1 MKAMKCVAIF
11 VRIMTLIACM
21 IVSFQALSNQ
31 YDYPNNLLSVSI
43 IPELEHPS
51 VGQTQTLALKMT
63 PQAGWHGY
71 WKNPGDA
78 GFANHFKWS
87 LPKGVTV
94 GEFAYPAPSQ
104 LLTSGLMNYIYHG
117 EYVLLAPLT
126 ISKDYQDGES
136 VDLVLE
142 LNYLVCNPESC
153 LPESQSLS
161 TTLTV
166 GDGAKDSAL
175 QNRFNQWQALI
186 PKPINETG
194 QFYTSDET
202 FTLRLPLPNSVDIK
216 NVDIKNAHVYPVIN
230 DLMSNSAAQ
239 QFTLKD
245 DRLTMTTTKGDLDG
259 DLFEGVLDLNN
270 GTSLRFQAE
279 RIDASSALSGQPDSW
294 KDNDIVLS
302 IIAFLGTIAGGL
314 LLNIMPCVFPI
325 LSLKILSIAHQGSE
339 KEARTGAL
347 AYTFGA
353 VLVCVVLGGI
363 ILALRALGHQVGWA
377 FQLQSPVVIAALILL
392 MNAIGFNLAGLYEIG
407 TLTSGS
413 RLQESKGLKGDFWTG
428 VLAAFIATP
437 CTGPFMATALGA
449 ALVLP
454 VVSAF
459 MIFAGLG
466 FGMALPFLLVSFVPR
481 LRTVL
486 PKPGAWMVTA
496 RRILA
501 LPMFITVL
509 GLLWILMRQASS
521 DFTLLVISATML
533 STFGLWLTGLWQVS
547 QRKMRW
553 WPAIVLSLLPLL
565 VMVSWDSDVLAQ
577 PSQIEPNALQFDQAK
592 LDELKTEHDVFL
604 YFTADWCL
612 TCKVNERT
620 SIERDSVKEVFNQQ
634 GVVSMVGDW
643 TNGDSA
649 ITQFLTKH
657 KRSGVPLYL
666 WYRKGSD
673 VPEILPQILTPNILL
688 NQLSEQ

>member
-1 MKAMKCVAIF
+1 MKCVAIF

-63 PQAGWHGY
+63 PQEGWHGY

-87 LPKGVTV
+87 LPEGVTV
-94 GEFAYPAPSQ
+94 GDFAYPAPSQ

-259 DLFEGVLDLNN
+259 DLFEGVLELNN

-279 RIDASSALSGQPDSW
+279 RIDASSSLSGQPDSW
-294 KDNDIVLS
+294 MDNDIVLS
-302 IIAFLGTIAGGL
+302 IIAFLGAIAGGL

-377 FQLQSPVVIAALILL
+377 FQLQSPVVIATLIIL
-392 MNAIGFNLAGLYEIG
+392 MNAIGFNLAGLYELG
-407 TLTSGS
+407 TITSGS
-413 RLQESKGLKGDFWTG
+413 SLQESKGPKGDFWTG

-466 FGMALPFLLVSFVPR
+466 FGMALPFLLVSFIPR

-565 VMVSWDSDVLAQ
+565 VMVSWDSDALAQ

-612 TCKVNERT
+612 TCKVNEST

-643 TNGDSA
+643 TNGDSV

>member
-1 MKAMKCVAIF
+1 MKCVAIF
-11 VRIMTLIACM
+11 VRIMTIIACM

-43 IPELEHPS
+43 IPESEHPS

-63 PQAGWHGY
+63 PQKGWHGY
-71 WKNPGDA
+71 WENPGDA

-87 LPKGVTV
+87 LPDGVTV
-94 GEFAYPAPSQ
+94 GDFAYPAPNQ

-126 ISKDYQDGES
+126 ISKDYQEGES
-136 VDLVLE
+136 VDLILE

-194 QFYTSDET
+194 QFNTSDET
-202 FTLRLPLPNSVDIK
+202 FTLRLPLPNFVDIK

-245 DRLTMTTTKGDLDG
+245 DRLTMTTAKGDLDG
-259 DLFEGVLDLNN
+259 DLFEGVLELNN

-279 RIDASSALSGQPDSW
+279 RIDGSSALSGQPDSW
-294 KDNDIVLS
+294 MDNDIVLS
-302 IIAFLGTIAGGL
+302 IIAFLGAIAGGL
-314 LLNIMPCVFPI
+314 LLNVMPCVFPI
-325 LSLKILSIAHQGSE
+325 LSLKILSIAYQGSE
-339 KEARTGAL
+339 KEARAGAL

-377 FQLQSPVVIAALILL
+377 FQLQSPVVIATLIIL
-392 MNAIGFNLAGLYEIG
+392 MNAIGFNLAGLYELG

-413 RLQESKGLKGDFWTG
+413 SLQESKGPKGDFWTG

-454 VVSAF
+454 IVSAF

-466 FGMALPFLLVSFVPR
+466 FGMALPFLLVSFIPR

-565 VMVSWDSDVLAQ
+565 VMVLWDSESLVQ
-577 PSQIEPNALQFDQAK
+577 PSHLESNALPFEQAK
-592 LDELKTEHDVFL
+592 LDALKTEHDVFL

-620 SIERDSVKEVFNQQ
+620 SIERDSVKAAFKQQ

-643 TNGDSA
+643 TNGDSV

-688 NQLSEQ
+688 NQLSE

>member
-1 MKAMKCVAIF
+1 MKCVAIF

>member
-1 MKAMKCVAIF
+1 MKCVAIF

-63 PQAGWHGY
+63 PQEGWHGY

-87 LPKGVTV
+87 LPEGVTV
-94 GEFAYPAPSQ
+94 GDFAYPAPSQ

-202 FTLRLPLPNSVDIK
+202 FTLRLPLPSS
-216 NVDIKNAHVYPVIN
+216 VDIKNAHVYPVIN

-259 DLFEGVLDLNN
+259 DLFEGVLELNN
-270 GTSLRFQAE
+270 ETSLRFQAE

-294 KDNDIVLS
+294 MDNDIVLS
-302 IIAFLGTIAGGL
+302 IIAFLGAIAGGL

-377 FQLQSPVVIAALILL
+377 FQLQSPVVIATLIIL
-392 MNAIGFNLAGLYEIG
+392 MNAIGFNLAGLYELG

-413 RLQESKGLKGDFWTG
+413 SLQESKGPKGDFWTG

-612 TCKVNERT
+612 TCKLNERT
-620 SIERDSVKEVFNQQ
+620 SIERDSVKEMLNQQ

-643 TNGDSA
+643 TNGDSV

-673 VPEILPQILTPNILL
+673 APEILPQILTPNILL
-688 NQLSEQ
+688 NQLSGQ

>member
-1 MKAMKCVAIF
+1 MKCVAIF

-63 PQAGWHGY
+63 PQEGWHGY

-87 LPKGVTV
+87 LPEGVTV
-94 GEFAYPAPSQ
+94 GDFAYPAPSQ

-136 VDLVLE
+136 VDLVLD

-259 DLFEGVLDLNN
+259 DLFEGVLELNN

-279 RIDASSALSGQPDSW
+279 RIDASSSLSGQPDSW

-302 IIAFLGTIAGGL
+302 IIAFLGAIAGGL

-325 LSLKILSIAHQGSE
+325 LSLKILSIAYQGSE

-377 FQLQSPVVIAALILL
+377 FQLQSPVVIATLIIL
-392 MNAIGFNLAGLYEIG
+392 MNAIGFNLAGLYELG
-407 TLTSGS
+407 TITSGS
-413 RLQESKGLKGDFWTG
+413 SLQESKGPKGDFWTG

-466 FGMALPFLLVSFVPR
+466 FGMALPFLLVSFIPR

-565 VMVSWDSDVLAQ
+565 VMVSWDSDALAQ

-643 TNGDSA
+643 TNGDSV

-673 VPEILPQILTPNILL
+673 APEILPQILTPNILL

>member
-1 MKAMKCVAIF
+1 MKCVAIF

-63 PQAGWHGY
+63 PQEGWHGY

-87 LPKGVTV
+87 LPEGVTV
-94 GEFAYPAPSQ
+94 GDFAYPAPSQ

-202 FTLRLPLPNSVDIK
+202 FTLRLPLPSSVDIK

-259 DLFEGVLDLNN
+259 DLFEGVLELNN

-279 RIDASSALSGQPDSW
+279 RIDASSSLSGQPDSW
-294 KDNDIVLS
+294 MDNDIVLS
-302 IIAFLGTIAGGL
+302 IIAFLGAIAGGL

-377 FQLQSPVVIAALILL
+377 FQLQSPVVIATLIIL
-392 MNAIGFNLAGLYEIG
+392 MNAIGFNLAGLYELG
-407 TLTSGS
+407 TITSGS
-413 RLQESKGLKGDFWTG
+413 SLQESKGPKGDFWTG

-466 FGMALPFLLVSFVPR
+466 FGMALPFLLVSFIPR

-565 VMVSWDSDVLAQ
+565 VMVSWDSDALAQ

-612 TCKVNERT
+612 TCKVNEST

-643 TNGDSA
+643 TNGDSV

>member
-1 MKAMKCVAIF
+1 M
-11 VRIMTLIACM
+11 
-21 IVSFQALSNQ
+21 VSFQALSNQ

-43 IPELEHPS
+43 FPESEHPS
-51 VGQTQTLALKMT
+51 VGQTHTLALKMT

-78 GFANHFKWS
+78 GFANNFKWS
-87 LPKGVTV
+87 LPEGVTV

-117 EYVLLAPLT
+117 EYVLLAPLM
-126 ISKDYQDGES
+126 ISKDYQEGES
-136 VDLVLE
+136 VDLNLE

-202 FTLRLPLPNSVDIK
+202 FTLRLPLPSS
-216 NVDIKNAHVYPVIN
+216 VDIKNAHVYPVIN

-259 DLFEGVLDLNN
+259 DLFEGVLELNN

-279 RIDASSALSGQPDSW
+279 RIDASSSLSGQPDSW

-302 IIAFLGTIAGGL
+302 IIAFLGAIAGGL

-339 KEARTGAL
+339 KEARAGAL

-377 FQLQSPVVIAALILL
+377 FQLQSPVVIATLILL
-392 MNAIGFNLAGLYEIG
+392 MNAIGFNLAGLYEFG

-413 RLQESKGLKGDFWTG
+413 SLQESKGPKGDFWTG

-466 FGMALPFLLVSFVPR
+466 FGMALPFLLVSFIPW

-486 PKPGAWMVTA
+486 PKPGAWMATA

-533 STFGLWLTGLWQVS
+533 STFGMWLTGLWQVS

>member
-1 MKAMKCVAIF
+1 MKYIALF
-11 VRIMTLIACM
+11 VRIITFSAWMMA
-21 IVSFQALSNQ
+21 SFQALSN
-31 YDYPNNLLSVSI
+31 PNDGPNYLLSAAIMTAS
-43 IPELEHPS
+43 EHPS
-51 VGQTQTLALKMT
+51 AGQTQTLALKMT

-71 WKNPGDA
+71 WENPGDA

-117 EYVLLAPLT
+117 EYVLLAPLA
-126 ISKDYQDGES
+126 ISNDYQAGDS
-136 VDLVLE
+136 IDLALE

-161 TTLTV
+161 VALTV
-166 GDGAKDSAL
+166 GDGATESAL
-175 QNRFNQWQALI
+175 QNRLNQWQARI
-186 PKPINETG
+186 PKPMHETG
-194 QFYTSDET
+194 QFYTSNET
-202 FTLRLPLPNSVDIK
+202 LTLRLPLPRSFYMNNVDMK
-216 NVDIKNAHVYPVIN
+216 NVHVYPIIN

-239 QFTLKD
+239 HITLND
-245 DRLTMTTTKGDLDG
+245 DRLMMSTAKGDADG
-259 DLFEGVLDLNN
+259 DLFEGVLVLNS
-270 GTSLRFQAE
+270 GTSLRFKAE
-279 RIDASSALSGQPDSW
+279 RVDALSALSGQPDSW
-294 KDNDIVLS
+294 MSNDITLS
-302 IIAFLGTIAGGL
+302 MIAFLGAVAGGL

-339 KEARTGAL
+339 KEARAGAL

-353 VLVCVVLGGI
+353 VLVCVMLGGV
-363 ILALRALGHQVGWA
+363 ILALRSLGHQVGWA

-413 RLQESKGLKGDFWTG
+413 RLQDSKGPKGDFWTG
-428 VLAAFIATP
+428 VLAAFVATP

-449 ALVLP
+449 ALMLP
-454 VVSAF
+454 LVSAL

-466 FGMALPFLLVSFVPR
+466 FGMALPFLLVSFMPR

-501 LPMFITVL
+501 LPMFVTVL
-509 GLLWILMRQASS
+509 GLLWILMRQTSS
-521 DFTLLVISATML
+521 DFTLLVIAATML

-553 WPAIVLSLLPLL
+553 WPAIVLSLIPLL
-565 VMVSWDSDVLAQ
+565 VMASWDSEPLAQ
-577 PSQIEPNALQFDQAK
+577 SSHLESNALPFEQAK
-592 LDELKTEHDVFL
+592 LGALKTEHDVFL

-612 TCKVNERT
+612 TCKVNEST
-620 SIERDSVKEVFNQQ
+620 SIARDSVQAALKQQ
-634 GVVSMVGDW
+634 GVVTMVGDW
-643 TNGDSA
+643 THGDSA
-649 ITQFLTKH
+649 ITQFLTQH

-666 WYRKGSD
+666 WYRKGVD
-673 VPEILPQILTPNILL
+673 TPEVLPQILTPTILL
-688 NQLSEQ
+688 NQLSAQ

>member
-71 WKNPGDA
+71 WENPGDA

-87 LPKGVTV
+87 VPKGVTV

-259 DLFEGVLDLNN
+259 DLFEGVLELNN

-294 KDNDIVLS
+294 MDNDIVLS
-302 IIAFLGTIAGGL
+302 IIAFLGAIAGGL

-392 MNAIGFNLAGLYEIG
+392 MNAIGFNLAGLYELG

-413 RLQESKGLKGDFWTG
+413 SLQESKGPKGDFWTG

-466 FGMALPFLLVSFVPR
+466 FGMALPFLLVSFIPR

-553 WPAIVLSLLPLL
+553 CPAIVLSLLPLL
-565 VMVSWDSDVLAQ
+565 VMVSWDSDVLAE

-634 GVVSMVGDW
+634 GVVTMVGDW

>member
-63 PQAGWHGY
+63 PQEGWHGY

-87 LPKGVTV
+87 LPEGVTV
-94 GEFAYPAPSQ
+94 GDFAYPAPSQ

-202 FTLRLPLPNSVDIK
+202 FTLRLPLPSS
-216 NVDIKNAHVYPVIN
+216 VDIKNAHVYPVIN

-259 DLFEGVLDLNN
+259 DLFEGVLELNN
-270 GTSLRFQAE
+270 ETSLRFQAE

-294 KDNDIVLS
+294 MDNDIVLS
-302 IIAFLGTIAGGL
+302 IIAFLGAIAGGL

-377 FQLQSPVVIAALILL
+377 FQLQSPVVIATLIIL
-392 MNAIGFNLAGLYEIG
+392 MNAIGFNLAGLYELG

-413 RLQESKGLKGDFWTG
+413 SLQESKGPKGDFWTG

-612 TCKVNERT
+612 TCKLNERT
-620 SIERDSVKEVFNQQ
+620 SIERDSVKEMLNQQ

-643 TNGDSA
+643 TNGDSV

-673 VPEILPQILTPNILL
+673 APEILPQILTPNILL
-688 NQLSEQ
+688 NQLSGQ

>member
-63 PQAGWHGY
+63 PQEGWHGY

-87 LPKGVTV
+87 LPEGVTV
-94 GEFAYPAPSQ
+94 GDFAYPAPSQ

-202 FTLRLPLPNSVDIK
+202 FTLRLPLPSSVDIK

-259 DLFEGVLDLNN
+259 DLFEGVLELNN

-279 RIDASSALSGQPDSW
+279 RIDASSSLSGQPDSW
-294 KDNDIVLS
+294 MDNDIVLS
-302 IIAFLGTIAGGL
+302 IIAFLGAIAGGL

-377 FQLQSPVVIAALILL
+377 FQLQSPVVIATLIIL
-392 MNAIGFNLAGLYEIG
+392 MNAIGFNLAGLYELG
-407 TLTSGS
+407 TITSGS
-413 RLQESKGLKGDFWTG
+413 SLQESKGPKGDFWTG

-466 FGMALPFLLVSFVPR
+466 FGMALPFLLVSFIPR

-565 VMVSWDSDVLAQ
+565 VMVSWDSDALAQ

-612 TCKVNERT
+612 TCKVNEST

-643 TNGDSA
+643 TNGDSV

>member
-43 IPELEHPS
+43 FPESEHPS
-51 VGQTQTLALKMT
+51 VGQTHTLALKMT

-78 GFANHFKWS
+78 GFANNFKWS
-87 LPKGVTV
+87 LPEGVTV

-117 EYVLLAPLT
+117 EYVLLAPLM
-126 ISKDYQDGES
+126 ISKDYQEGES
-136 VDLVLE
+136 VDLNLE

-202 FTLRLPLPNSVDIK
+202 FTLRLPLPSS
-216 NVDIKNAHVYPVIN
+216 VDIKNAHVYPVIN

-259 DLFEGVLDLNN
+259 DLFEGVLELNN

-279 RIDASSALSGQPDSW
+279 RIDASSSLSGQPDSW

-302 IIAFLGTIAGGL
+302 IIAFLGAIAGGL

-339 KEARTGAL
+339 KEARAGAL

-377 FQLQSPVVIAALILL
+377 FQLQSPVVIATLILL
-392 MNAIGFNLAGLYEIG
+392 MNAIGFNLAGLYEFG

-413 RLQESKGLKGDFWTG
+413 SLQESKGPKGDFWTG

-466 FGMALPFLLVSFVPR
+466 FGMALPFLLVSFIPW

-486 PKPGAWMVTA
+486 PKPGAWMATA

-533 STFGLWLTGLWQVS
+533 STFGMWLTGLWQVS